1 MEKYDNTHLLELTEQ
16 DLQISGGNPLGMAL
30 TIYATVL
37 AAAYGLGYYNGV
49 QDREANKKINLMK
62 VCQNIK

>member
-1 MEKYDNTHLLELTEQ
+1 MNKESLTGISFLSIKEEKEIT
-16 DLQISGGNPLGMAL
+16 GGNPLGMAL

-49 QDREANKKINLMK
+49 QDREANKK
-62 VCQNIK
+62 